1 MLQGQ
6 RLLLRIASSIQ
17 MKSIGVNQ
25 WAGADTWL
33 VEAAHDLQRVADQA
47 RRRAQD
53 RWKRLVPSD
62 KFFELA
68 RQRFR
73 IPQLFGVAPVRWYY
87 QIGDWTLAEIR
98 PTALHDAKDSATFL
112 VHLQS
117 LYVVDSM
124 RGHGEGKRAL
134 AAIKQ
139 LAEECS
145 CAVTL
150 FAKSFAFS
158 KNDDLPNAVETFD
171 ELVHASLE
179 EMWPV
184 VYQPEWDIECLRFF
198 YESCGLTNICLY
210 GPWVY
215 QRPKEEDLPFDR
227 HFIYLPQSMDA
238 GHRSQLANRLNPGM
252 CKYCNR

>member
-1 MLQGQ
+1 
-6 RLLLRIASSIQ
+6 

-25 WAGADTWL
+25 WAGADPWFGEIVSDL
-33 VEAAHDLQRVADQA
+33 DQRAARARQA
-47 RRRAQD
+47 ESD
-53 RWKRLVPSD
+53 RWKRMSTSE
-62 KFFELA
+62 KFFRLA
-68 RQRFR
+68 NDRFQ
-73 IPQLFGVAPVRWYY
+73 IPRLFGIAPVKGYW

-98 PTALHDAKDSATFL
+98 PTSLHDAKDSATFL

-139 LAEECS
+139 LADECG

-158 KNDDLPNAVETFD
+158 KDDDLPNAVETFD

-184 VYQPEWDIECLRFF
+184 VYQPDWDIECLRFF

-227 HFIYLPQSMDA
+227 HFIYMPQSMDPE
-238 GHRSQLANRLNPGM
+238 HRSQLANRLNPGM